1 MSVLADTPVWS
12 AAFRRPDGRTDVL
25 RAEMEAL
32 VANGPVA
39 IMGPIRQELL
49 SGISDRARFEQVRDG
64 LRHFPDIAIL
74 TADYEEAAQYY
85 NVCRAKGIQ
94 GSMTDFLICAV
105 AIRKKL
111 QIFTTDGDF
120 EHYRKHL
127 PITLHAP
134 MKD

>member
-25 RAEMEAL
+25 RAEMETL
-32 VANGPVA
+32 VSNGVVA
-39 IMGPIRQELL
+39 IIGPIRQELL
-49 SGISDRARFEQVRDG
+49 SGISDRARFEKVRDG
-64 LRHFPDIAIL
+64 LRYFPDVVLL
-74 TADYEEAAQYY
+74 TADYENAAHYY

-105 AIRKKL
+105 AVRNKL

-127 PITLHAP
+127 PIALYAP
-134 MKD
+134 ARN